1 MRKIFI
7 IISLLIVS
15 TLSYAQTITQYTDY
29 TIITYP
35 YYSLRADELTST
47 TCSIKCNSSP
57 TAETSLNI
65 PETVIINGV
74 EHTVTEI
81 ANGGFDSK
89 SMFVGSLI
97 LPNTIE
103 YVRENAFKGCSGF
116 TGHLILP
123 ANSHHEKFAWRW
135 CSGFTSLT
143 LSDGVICDDDK
154 CFGPNNESMFSSVT
168 TLYVLCNTND
178 IPNRIQSGLIDRLN
192 GQAGSSVIY
201 PGNMAEYVSPAKF
214 NPAGGTYTESQT
226 VTLTCET
233 GGATIYYTTD
243 GTTPST
249 NSTEYTGPITVENTT
264 TIKAITVKSGLTDNH
279 SQATYN
285 IVRTVATPSLSKIGG
300 SFYDEIDV
308 EVDCATDGA
317 SIYYTTNGDDP
328 LTGTLLEGGTIHIA
342 QNTTLRVIATKDGWV
357 NSSVVLEVFDFHTA
371 TPTITPGTS
380 SIENN
385 ETFYVTLSCST
396 TDAKIYYTTN
406 GTDPTTSS
414 AVYSDPIAISTSTVI
429 KAYASK
435 TGWED
440 SQIATAIYTEKGI
453 VQAPTFTPAG
463 GTYTTSQTLNISCE
477 AGATIYYTT
486 DGSDPTTSATVKEY
500 NGEISLDR
508 NTTIRAYAYM
518 DGMTNSSVISGT
530 YNFNVQ
536 SPKFTPAPSGTYNQN
551 QEITISCDTE
561 GAYVH
566 YTTDGI
572 NYTTINGSETITISQ
587 TTNIKAYAT
596 KDGWNNSNV
605 ADYTYTYKV
614 ETPTSE
620 IHSNGFINGQ
630 FENTATIELDCDT
643 DNATIYYTI
652 DGTVPTTSSN
662 TYTEAINIDA
672 TTNIRAIAVKENWDN
687 SDMLDIYYME
697 AVTVVEPTFNPD
709 NNQTFTEA
717 FDLKITC
724 ETSGATLY
732 YTTDGTEP
740 TDEGT
745 GYTSPININLNKTTT
760 IKIFGAKSG
769 IFPSPV
775 ITKTFTFKVPAP
787 SIEITDE
794 TANSK
799 TISISCTNADKIYY
813 TIDGSDPTISD
824 TRVEYIGNNTTVT
837 LYENTTVIAY
847 STKEGWDDSDIS
859 EAQYEFNVTAPTFN
873 PEGQEFEGNETLNVT
888 LSCTPS
894 DAIIYYTTDGNE
906 PNISSPTIEN
916 GSSIEITQTTT
927 VKAYAH
933 KDGWNDSPITT
944 ANYIKKGVVQ
954 APILSLTPGSYHET
968 KTTTVSCA
976 TAGATI
982 YYTTDSNEPNIPIEN
997 GSDIE
1002 ITQSTTIK
1010 AIACKDGMT
1019 PSPVITESY
1028 ILEVLPPTF
1037 NLAEGTYEETQYLNL
1052 NCETDGAT
1060 IYYTTDGT
1068 DPDKTSTPFDGN
1080 KIIIDKTQIV
1090 KAIAYKNGWEPSH
1103 ISNMSYTIMGT
1114 VATPEFNYPSGE
1126 YTKSIDVVITCSTPD
1141 ATIRYTTDGSTPD
1154 NHNTI
1159 YNEPITVN
1167 TTTTIR
1173 AIAFKNGMKTS
1184 DEVLATYIF
1193 GGGTYNS
1200 NNLIVFTG
1208 NDATSPNSWYN
1219 PNNWS
1224 SNSIPSTTA
1233 EVAIVGNLIISSN
1246 ERIVVSFITNM
1257 ASATN
1262 YNKAGTITIEDGGQ
1276 LIYTNATIENVKI
1289 EKEITGY
1296 GENTNSNGW
1305 YLISSPVAGPISNER
1320 YQSLINNDN
1329 TFYDLYLYNESD
1341 HHWHNYKE
1349 NGNFTNLFLGQGYL
1363 YANRNDVTITSV
1375 GIPNTNDVNF
1385 VLSAASSITQHGT
1398 DMIGFNLIGN
1408 PFTFNIGKGNGQ
1420 AIPNTYLEEGYY
1432 TLSPE
1437 DGTWSVASD
1446 SRPIGVGE
1454 AILVETAGNSNNGA
1468 ILTISKT
1475 PFTAQS
1481 NARGASEDVES
1492 LSIKVANADYEDIAY
1507 VNFNNKERGLR
1518 KIAHMNEDAQMVY
1531 VPVDGVNYAIAN
1543 MSTDVKEIPVSLE
1556 AYTMGKYTI
1565 SIDASDCNFEEIYL
1579 RDNFTG
1585 EIVDIINGDYTFVA
1599 TSSDEAERFTLMII
1613 NNNDDNSDIINQ
1625 NFAYISNGEII
1636 INDIEGS
1643 GNVQIFDVMGRMLV
1657 TRDVNGSANIST
1669 ETLTNG
1675 IYIISLIDD
1684 NGIKT
1689 QKIAINK

>member
-1 MRKIFI
+1 MIFVPKYTTMRKIFI

-35 YYSLRADELTST
+35 YYSLRADELTSN
-47 TCSIKCNSSP
+47 TCSIKCNSGP
-57 TAETSLNI
+57 TTETSLNI

-81 ANGGFDSK
+81 AKGGFNSK

-97 LPNTIE
+97 LPSTIV
-103 YVRENAFKGCSGF
+103 YVRENAFNDCSGF

-123 ANSHHEKFAWRW
+123 ANSHHEKFAWRE

-143 LSDGVICDDDK
+143 LSAGVICDDDK
-154 CFGPNNESMFSSVT
+154 CFGPNEGSIFSSVT
-168 TLYVLCNTND
+168 TLYVLCDTDD
-178 IPNRIQSGLIDRLN
+178 IPTKIQDKLIDRLDD
-192 GQAGSSVIY
+192 SSVIY

-233 GGATIYYTTD
+233 EGAAIYYTTD

-249 NSTEYTGPITVENTT
+249 DGTTPSTNSTILYTGPITVENTT
-264 TIKAITVKSGLTDNH
+264 TIKAITVKSGLEDNH

-342 QNTTLRVIATKDGWV
+342 QNTTLRVIATKEGWV
-357 NSSVVLEVFDFHTA
+357 NSSVVLEVFDFYTA
-371 TPTITPGTS
+371 TPTINPGTS

-385 ETFYVTLSCST
+385 ETINVTLSCST
-396 TDAKIYYTTN
+396 KDAMIYYTTN

-414 AVYSDPIAISTSTVI
+414 AVYSEQIAISTSTVI

-440 SQIATAIYTEKGI
+440 SQIATAIYTEK
-453 VQAPTFTPAG
+453 
-463 GTYTTSQTLNISCE
+463 
-477 AGATIYYTT
+477 
-486 DGSDPTTSATVKEY
+486 
-500 NGEISLDR
+500 EI
-508 NTTIRAYAYM
+508 
-518 DGMTNSSVISGT
+518 
-530 YNFNVQ
+530 
-536 SPKFTPAPSGTYNQN
+536 
-551 QEITISCDTE
+551 
-561 GAYVH
+561 
-566 YTTDGI
+566 
-572 NYTTINGSETITISQ
+572 
-587 TTNIKAYAT
+587 
-596 KDGWNNSNV
+596 
-605 ADYTYTYKV
+605 
-614 ETPTSE
+614 
-620 IHSNGFINGQ
+620 
-630 FENTATIELDCDT
+630 
-643 DNATIYYTI
+643 
-652 DGTVPTTSSN
+652 
-662 TYTEAINIDA
+662 
-672 TTNIRAIAVKENWDN
+672 
-687 SDMLDIYYME
+687 
-697 AVTVVEPTFNPD
+697 
-709 NNQTFTEA
+709 
-717 FDLKITC
+717 
-724 ETSGATLY
+724 
-732 YTTDGTEP
+732 
-740 TDEGT
+740 
-745 GYTSPININLNKTTT
+745 
-760 IKIFGAKSG
+760 
-769 IFPSPV
+769 
-775 ITKTFTFKVPAP
+775 
-787 SIEITDE
+787 
-794 TANSK
+794 
-799 TISISCTNADKIYY
+799 
-813 TIDGSDPTISD
+813 
-824 TRVEYIGNNTTVT
+824 
-837 LYENTTVIAY
+837 
-847 STKEGWDDSDIS
+847 
-859 EAQYEFNVTAPTFN
+859 
-873 PEGQEFEGNETLNVT
+873 
-888 LSCTPS
+888 
-894 DAIIYYTTDGNE
+894 
-906 PNISSPTIEN
+906 
-916 GSSIEITQTTT
+916 
-927 VKAYAH
+927 
-933 KDGWNDSPITT
+933 
-944 ANYIKKGVVQ
+944 VQ

-982 YYTTDSNEPNIPIEN
+982 HYTTDGTEPNTNSQEIAN
-997 GSDIE
+997 GSSIE
-1002 ITQSTTIK
+1002 ITQTTTIK

-1019 PSPVITESY
+1019 ASPVITESY

-1068 DPDKTSTPFDGN
+1068 DPDNTSTPFDGN
-1080 KIIIDKTQIV
+1080 NIIIDETQIV

-1114 VATPEFNYPSGE
+1114 VATPELNHPSGE
-1126 YTKSIDVVITCSTPD
+1126 YTNSIKVEITCSTPD
-1141 ATIRYTTDGSTPD
+1141 AKIHYTTDGSTPD
-1154 NHNTI
+1154 IHNTI
-1159 YNEPITVN
+1159 YNNEPITVN

-1173 AIAFKNGMKTS
+1173 AIAVKNGMKTS
-1184 DEVLATYIF
+1184 DEILATYTF
-1193 GGGTYNS
+1193 GGGTDNS
-1200 NNLIVFTG
+1200 NNLLIVFTG

-1233 EVAIVGNLIISSN
+1233 EVAIVGDLIISSN

-1289 EKEITGY
+1289 EKEIAGY
-1296 GENTNSNGW
+1296 GEYTNSNGW

-1349 NGNFTNLFLGQGYL
+1349 NNNFTDLFLGQGYL
-1363 YANRNDVTITSV
+1363 YANRYDVTITSV

-1408 PFTFNIGKGNGQ
+1408 PFTFNIGKGTNQ
-1420 AIPNTYLEEGYY
+1420 AIPNTYLENTYLETGYY
-1432 TLSPE
+1432 TLSSE

-1454 AILVETAGNSNNGA
+1454 AILVETADNSNNGA

-1481 NARGASEDVES
+1481 NTRGASEETES
-1492 LSIKVANADYEDIAY
+1492 LSIKVANSDYEDIAY

-1565 SIDASDCNFEEIYL
+1565 SIDASNCNFEEIYL

-1636 INDIEGS
+1636 INNIEGS

-1675 IYIISLIDD
+1675 IYIIRLIDD

>member
-7 IISLLIVS
+7 IISLLIIS

-47 TCSIKCNSSP
+47 TCSIKCDSGP

-65 PETVIINGV
+65 PETVIINSV
-74 EHTVTEI
+74 EHTVTKI
-81 ANGGFDSK
+81 ADGAFSK
-89 SMFVGSLI
+89 KSDFVGSLI
-97 LPNTIE
+97 LPSTITE
-103 YVRENAFKGCSGF
+103 VGASAFENCTGF

-123 ANSHHEKFAWRW
+123 TNSYHGNKAWMG
-135 CSGFTSLT
+135 CKNFTSLT
-143 LSDGVICDDDK
+143 ISHGVNGHEN
-154 CFGPNNESMFSSVT
+154 CFGNKAVDIFPNVKT
-168 TLYVLCNTND
+168 VYVLTTNITSGKVNTFIENV
-178 IPNRIQSGLIDRLN
+178 SGK
-192 GQAGSSVIY
+192 GGSVIR
-201 PGNMAEYVSPAKF
+201 PGNMSSYVSPAIF

-233 GGATIYYTTD
+233 ENAAIHYTTD

-249 NSTEYTGPITVENTT
+249 YSTKYTGPITVENTT
-264 TIKAITVKSGLTDNH
+264 TIKAITVKSGLTDNY

-285 IVRTVATPSLSKIGG
+285 IVRTVATPSLNKSGG

-308 EVDCATDGA
+308 EVVCATDGA

-328 LTGTLLEGGTIHIA
+328 LTGTLLVGNTIRIA
-342 QNTTLRVIATKDGWV
+342 QNTTLRVIATKEGWV

-371 TPTITPGTS
+371 TPTITPGIS

-385 ETFYVTLSCST
+385 ETINVTLSCST
-396 TDAKIYYTTN
+396 TDATIYYTTD

-414 AVYSDPIAISTSTVI
+414 AKYSDPIAISTSTVI

-435 TGWED
+435 TDWED

-486 DGSDPTTSATVKEY
+486 DGSDPTTSGTKQEY
-500 NGEISLDR
+500 NEEILIDR

-561 GAYVH
+561 GASVH
-566 YTTDGI
+566 YTTDGT
-572 NYTTINGSETITISQ
+572 NYTTINGSKTITISQ

-614 ETPTSE
+614 ETPTS
-620 IHSNGFINGQ
+620 IINSNGFINGQ
-630 FENTATIELDCDT
+630 FENTATIKLDCYT

-662 TYTEAINIDA
+662 IYTEAINIDA

-709 NNQTFTEA
+709 NSQTFSKA
-717 FDLKITC
+717 FDLEITC

-732 YTTDGTEP
+732 YTTNGTEP
-740 TDEGT
+740 TDDGT
-745 GYTSPININLNKTTT
+745 GYTSPININLDKTTT

-775 ITKTFTFKVPAP
+775 ITKTFTFKAPAP

-799 TISISCTNADKIYY
+799 TISISCTNANKIYY
-813 TIDGSDPTISD
+813 TIDGSDPTISN

-837 LYENTTVIAY
+837 LYKNTTVKAY
-847 STKEGWDDSDIS
+847 STKEGWEDSDIS
-859 EAQYEFNVTAPTFN
+859 EAQYEFNVTAPTFD

-906 PNISSPTIEN
+906 PNTNSQTIAN

-982 YYTTDSNEPNIPIEN
+982 YYTTDVTEPNIPIEN

-1002 ITQSTTIK
+1002 ITQTTTIK

-1037 NLAEGTYEETQYLNL
+1037 DLAEGTYEETQYLNL

-1068 DPDKTSTPFDGN
+1068 DPNNTSTPFDGN
-1080 KIIIDKTQIV
+1080 KIIIDETQIV
-1090 KAIAYKNGWEPSH
+1090 KAIAYKDGWEPSH

-1114 VATPEFNYPSGE
+1114 VATPELNHPSGE
-1126 YTKSIDVVITCSTPD
+1126 YTESIQVVITCSTPD
-1141 ATIRYTTDGSTPD
+1141 ARIHYTKDGSTPD
-1154 NHNTI
+1154 INNNNTI
-1159 YNEPITVN
+1159 YNNEPITVN

-1173 AIAFKNGMKTS
+1173 AIAVKNGMKTS
-1184 DEVLATYIF
+1184 DEILATYTF
-1193 GGGTYNS
+1193 GSGADDS

-1233 EVAIVGNLIISSN
+1233 NVAIVGDLIISSN
-1246 ERIVVSFITNM
+1246 ERIVVSFITNT

-1289 EKEITGY
+1289 EKEIAGY
-1296 GENTNSNGW
+1296 GEYTNSNGW
-1305 YLISSPVAGPISNER
+1305 YLISSPVAGPISNDR
-1320 YQSLINNDN
+1320 YQSLINNNN
-1329 TFYDLYLYNESD
+1329 TSYDLYLYNESD
-1341 HHWHNYKE
+1341 HHWHNYKYKE
-1349 NGNFTNLFLGQGYL
+1349 NNFTNLFLGQGYL
-1363 YANRNDVTITSV
+1363 YANINDVTITSK

-1385 VLSAASSITQHGT
+1385 VLSVASSTTEHGT

-1420 AIPNTYLEEGYY
+1420 AIPNTYLVTDYY

-1454 AILVETAGNSNNGA
+1454 AILVETADNSNNGD

-1481 NARGASEDVES
+1481 KTRGASEETES

-1531 VPVDGVNYAIAN
+1531 VPVDGVNYASAN

-1565 SIDASDCNFEEIYL
+1565 SIDASNCNFEEIYL

-1657 TRDVNGSANIST
+1657 RRDVNGSANIST